1 MKKLMILIGMLLIV
15 MSLAACGGSGSGAA
29 SADKK
34 TLVMGTSADYPPYE
48 YIDTAKG
55 SEVIGFDIDIA
66 KQITTNLGYELEIKN
81 MDFNSLIEALKNDRV
96 DFVMA
101 GMTPTEKRKNSVD
114 FSNIYYK
121 AKQLIMTTDD
131 NNIGSIDDL
140 NGKKVA
146 VQLGSIQEKEAE
158 KIQQQVDIEIVKLNK
173 IPEIVQELK
182 SGRIDAMIIED
193 AVAFG
198 FLEKDQSLD
207 TFEIKKPAE
216 KTAGSAVAFQK
227 NSHIKE
233 AFNKELTKMKE
244 NGDLDKI
251 AEKWFTTK

>member
-1 MKKLMILIGMLLIV
+1 MKKISLFMCLLLIV
-15 MSLAACGGSGSGAA
+15 ASLVACSSGNA
-29 SADKK
+29 SEGDKK
-34 TLVMGTSADYPPYE
+34 TIVMGTSADYPPYE

-55 SEVIGFDIDIA
+55 SEIIGFDIDIA
-66 KQITTNLGYELEIKN
+66 KQVADNLGYELEIKN

-101 GMTPTEKRKNSVD
+101 GMTPTDKRKKSVD
-114 FSNIYYK
+114 FSEVYYT
-121 AKQLIMTTDD
+121 AKQLVMTTNDS
-131 NNIGSIDDL
+131 NINTIEDL
-140 NGKKVA
+140 KGKKIA

-198 FLEKDQSLD
+198 FLDKDQSLN

-227 NSHIKE
+227 NSDLKE
-233 AFNKELTKMKE
+233 AFNKEMNKMKE
-244 NGDLDKI
+244 SGELDQI